1 MHRLL
6 KKLQIERKNDWWY
19 RILTDSSSSNYLLN
33 LNFFFKYI
41 FEYFKNILNI
51 VSKWKTWFIIAVA
64 TSYIWTGISGNIHYC
79 VCVKRKNFVIACV
92 VVVSFKS
99 ISWLV
104 TQHFLISYTG
114 NCFCGWFVYCYSRH
128 KWPVLLLTC
137 VRSKRL
143 IPD

>member
-64 TSYIWTGISGNIHYC
+64 TSYIWTGISGNVHYC
-79 VCVKRKNFVIACV
+79 VCVKRKSFVIACV

-104 TQHFLISYTG
+104 TQHFLTSYTG